1 MSLKLALFAT
11 ASSDLKRLTE
21 NVPATA
27 MQLEVSTY
35 SGVFRDVLSEITRLR
50 PNVAVADLTKLS
62 PSDFDLLEHT
72 IKQTPQTSLILLAED
87 HSPEF
92 LLGAMRIG
100 VREVV
105 PIPLANGEL
114 KGAMLRQVERLQS
127 VRNESR
133 SGKTLGFISAKGG
146 SGATLV
152 ATSVAAALAHQSRTV
167 GFFDFNMHFGDALMY
182 LTDSPATS
190 NLSDM
195 VRHQDRMDVEFLKA
209 AMMPVRPG
217 LWASASPETPER
229 AIEVKPINAERMLAT
244 AKSAFDCVIIDL
256 GRSVDAVSVKAMDI
270 CDDIYIVMQYTVPS
284 IHDTRRLVQIML
296 GLGYPKEKLHLVA
309 NRVQRGGDIG
319 PDEVQRA
326 LHLIVK
332 HQLPNSWPVSV
343 HTANHGV
350 PMIDHA
356 PRDPLTKAVQD
367 VAATIMPFKVE
378 RPVQNSWLGGI
389 FSGRKST

>member
-1 MSLKLALFAT
+1 MSLKLALLAT
-11 ASSDLKRLTE
+11 ASGDLKRLSE

-27 MQLEVSTY
+27 MQLEVTTY
-35 SGVFRDVLSEITRLR
+35 AGTFRDVLGEITRLR
-50 PNVAVADLTKLS
+50 PHLAVADLTKLS
-62 PSDFDLLEHT
+62 SSDMELLEST
-72 IKQTPQTSLILLAED
+72 IRQTPQTSLILLAED

-127 VRNESR
+127 ARNESR
-133 SGKTLGFISAKGG
+133 VGKTLGFISAKGG

-152 ATSVAAALAHQSRTV
+152 ATSIAAALAKQSRSV

-182 LTDSPATS
+182 LTDAPATS
-190 NLSDM
+190 NLADM

-217 LWASASPETPER
+217 LWATASPETPER
-229 AIEVKPINAERMLAT
+229 AIEVKPISAERVLNT
-244 AKSAFDCVIIDL
+244 AKAAFDCVIIDL
-256 GRSVDAVSVKAMDI
+256 GRSVDAVSVKAMDS
-270 CDDIYIVMQYTVPS
+270 CDDLFIVMQYTVPS

-309 NRVQRGGDIG
+309 NRVQKGGDIG

-332 HQLPNSWPVSV
+332 HQLPNSWPASV
-343 HTANHGV
+343 HTANHGI

-367 VAATIMPFKVE
+367 LAGTIMPAPVE
-378 RPVQNSWLGGI
+378 RVVQTKWLGGI
-389 FSGRKST
+389 FSGRKSS